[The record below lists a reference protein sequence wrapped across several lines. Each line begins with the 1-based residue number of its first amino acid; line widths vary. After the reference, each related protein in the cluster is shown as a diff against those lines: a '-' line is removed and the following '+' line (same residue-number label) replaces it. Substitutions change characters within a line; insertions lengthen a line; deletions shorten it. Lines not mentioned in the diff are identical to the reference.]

1 MIPEGQHRWLNSRS
15 SKFLV
20 ARGEFNRT
28 TYSDSRRRPL
38 SCTPP
43 STSLS
48 TSASV
53 EEDDDIINAN
63 SVNLTSKVE
72 EISIAELSNVEE
84 SEVKEEV
91 TLKTSDS
98 TLPKTSIFLPD
109 LLQLGQ
115 QQNIP
120 DKILSMENNST
131 AIKVVSDLKVVDG
144 LLSANCRSMSSPDF
158 LLLYQPAYDPERD
171 WPQVDISDEVDSA
184 GGSML
189 NQNLHFRQN
198 LDDQV
203 RIQYQH
209 LRIQALSIFELYPY
223 LKR

>member
-1 MIPEGQHRWLNSRS
+1 M
-15 SKFLV
+15 
-20 ARGEFNRT
+20 
-28 TYSDSRRRPL
+28 

-84 SEVKEEV
+84 SEVKEV

-115 QQNIP
+115 QRVILTLCSSVVYHARLEAEFIIP
-120 DKILSMENNST
+120 VLDVDQST
-131 AIKVVSDLKVVDG
+131 
-144 LLSANCRSMSSPDF
+144 
-158 LLLYQPAYDPERD
+158 Q
-171 WPQVDISDEVDSA
+171 
-184 GGSML
+184 
-189 NQNLHFRQN
+189 
-198 LDDQV
+198 
-203 RIQYQH
+203 
-209 LRIQALSIFELYPY
+209 
-223 LKR
+223 

>member
-28 TYSDSRRRPL
+28 TFSDSRRRPL

-84 SEVKEEV
+84 SEVKEV

-131 AIKVVSDLKVVDG
+131 AIKVVSDLKVV
-144 LLSANCRSMSSPDF
+144 
-158 LLLYQPAYDPERD
+158 E
-171 WPQVDISDEVDSA
+171 I
-184 GGSML
+184 
-189 NQNLHFRQN
+189 
-198 LDDQV
+198 
-203 RIQYQH
+203 
-209 LRIQALSIFELYPY
+209 
-223 LKR
+223 